1 MAFPH
6 DFPTHSTAIM
16 CNEATVCTNVP
27 RDHSVFQ
34 GAIERLA
41 APREFFHS
49 CYHRFLCLA
58 DSALQTPTPHE
69 PDSGLSV
76 YIETDPDTDRALCA
90 RAMAEVYS
98 VHAAVIG
105 ACCPASI
112 VLCAMRMP
120 DQSPYA

>member
-1 MAFPH
+1 MFFVVAIFYQH
-6 DFPTHSTAIM
+6 WWSTLWL
-16 CNEATVCTNVP
+16 TT
-27 RDHSVFQ
+27 Q

-41 APREFFHS
+41 APRDFFHS

-58 DSALQTPTPHE
+58 DSALQAPVVQDA
-69 PDSGLSV
+69 DSALSV

-105 ACCPASI
+105 ALWSNAH
-112 VLCAMRMP
+112 
-120 DQSPYA
+120 

>member
-1 MAFPH
+1 MGVWGLTS
-6 DFPTHSTAIM
+6 DRQ
-16 CNEATVCTNVP
+16 P
-27 RDHSVFQ
+27 RCLQ

-58 DSALQTPTPHE
+58 DSALQSPAAHE
-69 PDSGLSV
+69 PEGARSV

-90 RAMAEVYS
+90 RAMADVYS

-105 ACCPASI
+105 TEQSGTCRRKAGSGGMACVCVGWGA
-112 VLCAMRMP
+112 CRGKRA
-120 DQSPYA
+120 

>member
-1 MAFPH
+1 MHHP
-6 DFPTHSTAIM
+6 S
-16 CNEATVCTNVP
+16 
-27 RDHSVFQ
+27 Q

-58 DSALQTPTPHE
+58 DSALQTASAFE
-69 PDSGLSV
+69 PDSAL

-105 ACCPASI
+105 RRI
-112 VLCAMRMP
+112 
-120 DQSPYA
+120 D